1 MLKGVLD
8 LQLMLMNPPNIAWK
22 EVIHEASISIDSL
35 KKPENL
41 KKVQNC
47 LQANT
52 SVCQSLGDPFE
63 HQMKTIYIEMLEI
76 YK

>member
-1 MLKGVLD
+1 
-8 LQLMLMNPPNIAWK
+8 MLMNPPNSAWK
-22 EVIHEASISIDSL
+22 EVIVEASASIDTL
-35 KKPENL
+35 KKAENM

-52 SVCQSLGDPFE
+52 SVCQSLADPFE
-63 HQMKTIYIEMLEI
+63 HQMKSIYVEVLEI